1 MMYEVWA
8 YVEWEQ
14 AGLLWNRGGCF
25 GCFSVVFPDNPPL
38 RRSAPVNEVRMLA
51 TNCMNLNLPLTE
63 EATSSEFALQCVS
76 LVKGDNRMRSFST
89 PDLW

>member
-1 MMYEVWA
+1 MFR
-8 YVEWEQ
+8 
-14 AGLLWNRGGCF
+14 LLQCSISRQ
-25 GCFSVVFPDNPPL
+25 PPL
-38 RRSAPVNEVRMLA
+38 RRSAPVNEVRKLA

-76 LVKGDNRMRSFST
+76 LVKGDNRMWSFST

>member
-1 MMYEVWA
+1 MWNGNKRGS
-8 YVEWEQ
+8 YVLGIQ
-14 AGLLWNRGGCF
+14 VDV
-25 GCFSVVFPDNPPL
+25 SVASVQYFQTTPPPPECA
-38 RRSAPVNEVRMLA
+38 SFIEVRKLA